1 VATGCTD
8 LNNPND
14 QTADWFIGRSK
25 KEKMIGFA
33 GEKRKK
39 EKREKKEE
47 KRKRKKQNHRSNSSS
62 SRSRLTAV
70 RRGREEEE

>member
-25 KEKMIGFA
+25 KRKNDRLCRGKKKK
-33 GEKRKK
+33 GKKRGKKGGKKKK
-39 EKREKKEE
+39 EKAEPVDPTLPP
-47 KRKRKKQNHRSNSSS
+47 HG
-62 SRSRLTAV
+62 LA
-70 RRGREEEE
+70 